1 MQNPPRIVFHQTPH
15 MAIPTIFFASH
26 KQWDRGDPNVL
37 GIFPF
42 LVFFFTPLPWLCGQ
56 MVLEIHF
63 SHCTL
68 FSLTWHHM
76 DRISNFDVTLVF

>member
-15 MAIPTIFFASH
+15 MAIATIFFASQ

-42 LVFFFTPLPWLCGQ
+42 LVFFFTALPWLCGQ

-63 SHCTL
+63 SH
-68 FSLTWHHM
+68 
-76 DRISNFDVTLVF
+76 

>member
-1 MQNPPRIVFHQTPH
+1 MQNPPRIVFHQTSH

-42 LVFFFTPLPWLCGQ
+42 LVFFFTPSPWLFGQ
-56 MVLEIHF
+56 IVLEI
-63 SHCTL
+63 L
-68 FSLTWHHM
+68 FELSFPKLDIT
-76 DRISNFDVTLVF
+76 RKGSPVLI